1 MGNVFDARDILAF
14 PGGSNSSDTL
24 VAGVHFNLTALDF
37 WNYTLFSNGTLSN
50 GSSCFLTFAPY
61 TPKLLFPNGT
71 FINSTSCY
79 SPINPIG
86 TRAKIG
92 IGFAVGYAVALF
104 FVMMNLRKHGRLF
117 LPSEK
122 RFRPIGRRW
131 QWYWGILICVAAF
144 VSLFTNIDVDRY
156 YLPELPIVLTSFFW
170 YLLQMCT
177 MALVWEAVRHWGSWM
192 ERQFIDPNPF
202 ALGEDGRR
210 YKFELLIP
218 LVFYLFLWLNFFL
231 VVPRAWGNIEKQR
244 SPDQIVGIAEP
255 NATDIRFKIAA
266 FLLLASWIVTV
277 VSLRHSIKHY
287 LPRNRGIFNR
297 AVGIVSSAPPRLM
310 ILLVLSLAMIAYQA
324 LCAWE
329 FQWSVLKV
337 DGDHLPIYLGGYTPP
352 LLILFI
358 QNLYGFV
365 APNEDRELIRQRR
378 LRGAEQDRELGI
390 VHKPAWWRRVNGD
403 YIPDGESMRDRIA
416 RNVREVGGG
425 RATTRGI
432 DQAMANRDHDM
443 EAAQRAAAA
452 NGESVE
458 MGPISRQSTAASS
471 LYGGSSSRP
480 GPGAGSSRPPQ
491 FETYAGKSD
500 RRRTERTMA
509 VVASMLFPGEG
520 RPTPDERRSELMQE
534 GPPPYADAA
543 AESARGRTRQQSAAS
558 APGASTRSTSAGT
571 LVSLSGQPQQ
581 VRSMLDI

>member
-1 MGNVFDARDILAF
+1 MGNIFDARDILAF

-24 VAGVHFNLTALDF
+24 VAGVHFNLTALEH

-50 GSSCFLTFAPY
+50 GSRCLLTFAPY
-61 TPKLLFPNGT
+61 TPTLLFPNGT
-71 FINSTSCY
+71 FLNSTSCY
-79 SPINPIG
+79 SPVNPIG
-86 TRAKIG
+86 PRAKIG
-92 IGFAVGYAVALF
+92 IAFAVLYAVALF
-104 FVMMNLRKHGRLF
+104 FIMINLRKHGRLY

-131 QWYWGILICVAAF
+131 QWYWGILVCVAAF
-144 VSLFTNIDVDRY
+144 ISLFMNVDVDRY

-192 ERQFIDPNPF
+192 ERQYIDPNPF
-202 ALGEDGRR
+202 VLNEEGSR
-210 YKFELLIP
+210 YRFELLIP

-231 VVPRAWGNIEKQR
+231 VVPRGWGSIEKQR
-244 SPDQIVGIAEP
+244 SPEQVADIAAP
-255 NATDIRFKIAA
+255 DATDSRFKAAA
-266 FLLLASWIVTV
+266 FMLLAAWIVTV

-297 AVGIVSSAPPRLM
+297 AVGVVTSTPPRM
-310 ILLVLSLAMIAYQA
+310 VCLLLLSLAMIAYQA

-337 DGDHLPIYLGGYTPP
+337 DGDRLPIYLGGYTPP

-358 QNLYGFV
+358 QCLYGFI
-365 APNEDRELIRQRR
+365 APNEDRELMRQRR
-378 LRGAEQDRELGI
+378 VRGAEQDRELGI

-425 RATTRGI
+425 RATARGI
-432 DQAMANRDHDM
+432 NVAMANRDA
-443 EAAQRAAAA
+443 EAEAEAQAQA
-452 NGESVE
+452 NADNVE
-458 MGPISRQSTAASS
+458 MGPISRTTTAASS
-471 LYGGSSSRP
+471 IYGASGGASR
-480 GPGAGSSRPPQ
+480 ATQ
-491 FETYAGKSD
+491 FEPYTGKSD

-509 VVASMLFPGEG
+509 VAASMLFPGQG
-520 RPTPDERRSELMQE
+520 GPTTEERRAELMQE
-534 GPPPYADAA
+534 GPPPYSDTQS
-543 AESARGRTRQQSAAS
+543 SATRGRARQQST
-558 APGASTRSTSAGT
+558 PGESTRSNSTGT